1 MSENKIVLV
10 TGVAGFI
17 ASKTAELLL
26 EQGWTVVGVDN
37 MNDYYDVRLKDYRLS
52 RLLGNE
58 RYLQNKDAGRSLYA
72 GAGAAAQETG
82 AGGKFI
88 FYPLDIENR
97 SDLEKLFSEY
107 PFDAVLNLAA
117 RAGVRYSMENP
128 FVYMTTNAMGTL
140 NIIDCMR
147 RHGVKKHVM
156 ASTSS
161 LYAGQEM
168 PFVETLPVNTPLSP
182 YAASKKAAELM
193 AYSYHKLYGLDS
205 TIVRY
210 FTVFGPAGRPDMS
223 IFRFIKWIMDGK
235 PIELF
240 GDGSQS
246 RDFTY
251 VEDIARGTIA
261 AMKPIGYE
269 IVNLGGGRNPITL
282 NAGIQFIEN
291 ALGKKAQIQYKPFH
305 IADIAETWAD
315 ITKAGELLGW
325 QPEVSPEEGFQ
336 KSVDW
341 ALEHADWLKDIKL

>member
-251 VEDIARGTIA
+251 VDDIARGTIA
-261 AMKPIGYE
+261 AMKPLGYE

-282 NAGIQFIEN
+282 NAVIQFIEN